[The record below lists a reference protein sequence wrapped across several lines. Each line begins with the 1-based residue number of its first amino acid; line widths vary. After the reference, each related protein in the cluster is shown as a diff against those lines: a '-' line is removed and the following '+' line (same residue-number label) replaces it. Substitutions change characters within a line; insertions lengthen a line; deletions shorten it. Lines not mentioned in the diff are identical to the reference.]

1 MIRVSK
7 RFGSLVLALA
17 ASTLLG
23 ARLPAAMAYLP
34 DDGPVSANWDVAAGG
49 AGSTD
54 LSDAA
59 LLETILAAET
69 APTPTPSSTP
79 VPAAST
85 PLVRPSPV
93 PPPPSLS
100 VTNAP
105 LRLKIPR
112 IGVDATVQPVGQEA
126 DGSMGSPSG
135 PWSVGWWD
143 RGYRPGEPG
152 SAVIDGHVDYHN
164 VGPAV
169 FWRLRDLQ
177 PGDRIEV
184 TMPGSRILTFVIE
197 RTEVYA
203 ADDDSVLGTIFA
215 PSDVPRLNLIT
226 CTGVFDPA
234 HRNYDRRLVVF
245 SKLQS

>member
-1 MIRVSK
+1 MR
-7 RFGSLVLALA
+7 SLVLALA
-17 ASTLLG
+17 AGAVLG
-23 ARLPAAMAYLP
+23 VPATGVGAYFP
-34 DDGPVSANWDVAAGG
+34 DGGPVSAGWTNLAAGG
-49 AGSTD
+49 DGSD
-54 LSDAA
+54 LSDTA
-59 LLETILAAET
+59 LIDTILAARA
-69 APTPTPSSTP
+69 APTP
-79 VPAAST
+79 VPTAAPPPPT
-85 PLVRPSPV
+85 PLVRPNPPAQPPTSLAV
-93 PPPPSLS
+93 P
-100 VTNAP
+100 NAP

-112 IGVDATVQPVGQEA
+112 IGVDATVQPVGQDA

-143 RGYRPGEPG
+143 QGYRPGEDG

-177 PGDRIEV
+177 PGDHIQV
-184 TMPGSRILTFVIE
+184 TMPGPRVLTFVIE

-203 ADDDSVLGTIFA
+203 ADDNSVLGTIFA

-226 CTGVFDPA
+226 CTGIFDPT

-245 SKLQS
+245 SRLLR